1 MAGRLVN
8 ALGSSA
14 LAAEAFSDLATLRH
28 MLRFEAALAH
38 AAAEAGLIPKKAAPI
53 IAKACDPALYDPV
66 TLADAARRT
75 ATLTVPVVKALTEEV
90 EKRDPEAAGYVH
102 WGATSQDVL
111 DTAMVLQLGEAL
123 PPVLKDI
130 DGIVGA
136 FAALARKHRRTPML
150 GRTLLQPATPLA
162 LGQKIAGWASDLD
175 RARRRLEASF
185 KETQVVQFGGASGSL
200 SALGDK
206 AEAVMTS
213 LAKRLRLDLPPAP
226 WFAQRVRVAALAQDA
241 ALVVGAL
248 AKAARDIAL
257 MMQVEVGEAAEPSG
271 PGRGGSS
278 TMPHKRNPIGAA
290 LILSAAARA
299 PMLAATLVAALPQ
312 EHERALGGWQ
322 AEWPT
327 LAALI
332 ETLGSAVQAMAEVA
346 SGLTIDPDAM
356 QANMDATEG
365 AVLAERATFLLAET
379 MGKQRAGKLV
389 EEALA
394 KGGSFVEALGQ
405 LEKELSD
412 EMALLGY
419 SPKFVDRLL
428 AELRRK

>member
-1 MAGRLVN
+1 MAGRLVT

-28 MLRFEAALAH
+28 MLRFEAALAQ
-38 AAAEAGLIPKKAAPI
+38 AAADAGLIPKKFAPVI
-53 IAKACDPALYDPV
+53 VKACDPALYDPAS
-66 TLADAARRT
+66 LAEAARRT

-90 EKRDPEAAGYVH
+90 AKRDADAAGYVH

-111 DTAMVLQLGEAL
+111 DTAMVLQFGEAL
-123 PPVLKDI
+123 PPLLKELDR
-130 DGIVGA
+130 IVAA

-162 LGQKIAGWASDLD
+162 LGQKIAGWASDID
-175 RARRRLEASF
+175 RAARRLEASF
-185 KETQVVQFGGASGSL
+185 KDTQIVQFGGASGSL

-206 AEAVMTS
+206 AEPVMVS
-213 LAKRLRLDLPPAP
+213 LAKRLGLGLPPAP
-226 WFAQRVRVAALAQDA
+226 WFTQRVRVAALAQDA

-248 AKAARDIAL
+248 AKAARDISL

-278 TMPHKRNPIGAA
+278 AER
-290 LILSAAARA
+290 R
-299 PMLAATLVAALPQ
+299 LAATIVAALPQ
-312 EHERALGGWQ
+312 EHERALGGCQ

-332 ETLGSAVQAMAEVA
+332 ETLGSAVQAMDEVA
-346 SGLTIDPDAM
+346 AGLTIDPDAM
-356 QANMDATEG
+356 QSNMDATEG
-365 AVLAERATFLLAET
+365 AVLAERATFLLAEK
-379 MGKQRAGKLV
+379 MGKQKAGKLV

-412 EMALLGY
+412 EAALLGY
-419 SPKFVDRLL
+419 SAKV
-428 AELRRK
+428 